1 MHEVMI
7 PHVFAQSTIGQELKI
22 QKIEQNLKFKIYT
35 KIRNRVEAPIKFMLT
50 DDLEDELF
58 LRMKNGRNN

>member
-7 PHVFAQSTIGQELKI
+7 PHIVAQTTIGQELKI
-22 QKIEQNLKFKIYT
+22 QKIEQILKYKVYT
-35 KIRNRVEAPIKFMLT
+35 KIRNRVEASIKFMLT